1 MRTDWNVQASRTLD
15 WVGSRK
21 PAYHPSIVAPVHPRN
36 LAQILGK
43 DAKKR
48 GRTNEARV
56 IEALALPTR
65 PPWMRSVRRAT
76 KAEDHAGIDVVVES
90 DVGKLFVQVK
100 SSRGGKAA
108 FLERRRTARVAIV
121 VVHVTDSPEALLRKV
136 VGELAKIR
144 AEYVKERQGER

>member
-1 MRTDWNVQASRTLD
+1 MGDVM
-15 WVGSRK
+15 
-21 PAYHPSIVAPVHPRN
+21 PPVHPRN

-56 IEALALPTR
+56 LEALALPAR
-65 PPWMRSVRRAT
+65 PTWMLSVRKGT
-76 KAEDHAGIDVVVES
+76 KSEDHAGIDVVVDS

-100 SSRGGKAA
+100 SSRGGKVA
-108 FLERRRTARVAIV
+108 FLGRRRSARIAIV

-136 VGELAKIR
+136 VGEVGKIR
-144 AEYVKERQGER
+144 AEYLKERQGDQ